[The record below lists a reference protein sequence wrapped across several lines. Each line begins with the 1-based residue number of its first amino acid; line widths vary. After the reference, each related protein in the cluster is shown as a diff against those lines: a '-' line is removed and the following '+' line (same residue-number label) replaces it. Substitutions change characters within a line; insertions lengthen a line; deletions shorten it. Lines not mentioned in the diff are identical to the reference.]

1 MNREEASGESWSSNQ
16 LENWTEEQDQ
26 LKKKLIAHDDFPWKL
41 PSSPTELPQG
51 SETLK
56 YVGGVDISFTKDDS
70 SVACACLVVLELP
83 SLRVVH
89 NELSLLRLQV
99 PYVPGFLA
107 FREVLGWRCSVFGLK
122 DWIFLMGFSPF
133 APVLLQIL
141 EKMRDDQHPFY
152 PQVLMVDGNGILHP
166 RGFGLACHLGVL
178 AHLPTIGVG
187 KNLHHVDGLD
197 HSEVRRSFLLKE
209 NEDEQV
215 IKLVGNSGFTWGVGF
230 RPTLSSVKPIY
241 VSLGHRISLDS
252 AVEVVKMTCKYRV
265 PEPIRQA
272 DMRSRAYLQKHLLG
286 LLKDLGH
293 TEWVTS

>member
-107 FREVLGWRCSVFGLK
+107 FRE
-122 DWIFLMGFSPF
+122 

-187 KNLHHVDGLD
+187 KNVPSSQNLYLFSACLHHVDGLD

-293 TEWVTS
+293 TEWKTEH

>member
-1 MNREEASGESWSSNQ
+1 MNREEASGESSSSKQ

-56 YVGGVDISFTKDDS
+56 YVGGVDISFSKDDS

-107 FREVLGWRCSVFGLK
+107 FRE
-122 DWIFLMGFSPF
+122 

-209 NEDEQV
+209 YEDEQV

-252 AVEVVKMTCKYRV
+252 AVEVVKITCKYRV

-272 DMRSRAYLQKHLLG
+272 DMRSRAYLQKHQLG

>member
-1 MNREEASGESWSSNQ
+1 MELVESSPATEHHPEMNREEASGESSSSNQ

-56 YVGGVDISFTKDDS
+56 YVGGVDISFSKDDS

-107 FREVLGWRCSVFGLK
+107 FRE
-122 DWIFLMGFSPF
+122 

-252 AVEVVKMTCKYRV
+252 AVEVVKITCKYRV

>member
-1 MNREEASGESWSSNQ
+1 MDREEASGASSSSNQ
-16 LENWTEEQDQ
+16 LENWTEEQDR
-26 LKKKLIAHDDFPWKL
+26 LKKKLIAYDDFAWKL
-41 PSSPTELPQG
+41 PSSAALSQG

-56 YVGGVDISFTKDDS
+56 YIGGVDISFSKDDS

-89 NELSLLRLQV
+89 HELSLLRLRV

-107 FREVLGWRCSVFGLK
+107 FRE
-122 DWIFLMGFSPF
+122 

-141 EKMRDDQHPFY
+141 EKMRDDEHPFY

-178 AHLPTIGVG
+178 ARLPTIGVG

-197 HSEVRRSFLLKE
+197 HSEVRRLFQLKE

-230 RPTLSSVKPIY
+230 RPTVSSVKPIY
-241 VSLGHRISLDS
+241 VSVGHRISLES
-252 AVEVVKMTCKYRV
+252 AVEVVKMSCKYRV

-272 DMRSRAYLQKHLLG
+272 DMRSRAYLQKHQLCL
-286 LLKDLGH
+286 
-293 TEWVTS
+293 

>member
-1 MNREEASGESWSSNQ
+1 MELVESSPATEHHPEMNREEASGESSSSNQ

-56 YVGGVDISFTKDDS
+56 YVGGVDISFSKDDS

-107 FREVLGWRCSVFGLK
+107 FRE
-122 DWIFLMGFSPF
+122 

-293 TEWVTS
+293 TEWTEH

>member
-1 MNREEASGESWSSNQ
+1 MNREEASGESSSSKQ

-56 YVGGVDISFTKDDS
+56 YVGGVDISFSKDDS

-107 FREVLGWRCSVFGLK
+107 FRE
-122 DWIFLMGFSPF
+122 

-166 RGFGLACHLGVL
+166 RGVL

-187 KNLHHVDGLD
+187 KNVPSSQNLYLFSACLHHVDGLD

-272 DMRSRAYLQKHLLG
+272 DMRSRAYLQKHQLG